1 MARAIWTGSISF
13 GLVSVPVKAYAAVR
27 DHNVHFNQLEKGTGA
42 RIRYQKVSDKTG
54 KEVSGDDIESGYEVS
69 SGKYVV
75 VDTEEIQDLRPRTT
89 KTIDVADFV
98 DLAEIDPIYYER
110 TYWLAPTGEAA
121 ERPYRLLLA
130 AMEAEGKAGIGSVVM
145 RTKQYL
151 AAIRPLDGA
160 LAMSTMRFADEVVPQ
175 SDIDALPRKGP
186 KPDAKQLKLASS
198 DHRVAHHRL
207 GPQALPRHLHRGA
220 EGPHLGQGQGQ
231 EDHRRGAAATEGK
244 VIDLMEA
251 LEASLAAARKG
262 AGASCRR
269 RWPRPPRSWPR
280 RRRRRPTDERSDD
293 VGQVV
298 GQEVVGQ
305 EAGGQEAG
313 GQEVLHHEVG
323 RQEVGRQEAGPE
335 VRLTPG
341 RARRSGGGQEAGLE
355 VRLTPGWP
363 GAAGGRPRSRPA
375 KSA

>member
-1 MARAIWTGSISF
+1 MARAIWSGSISF

-27 DHNVHFNQLEKGTGA
+27 DHNVHFNQLEKGSGA

-98 DLAEIDPIYYER
+98 DLGEIDPIYYER
-110 TYWLAPTGEAA
+110 TYWLAPAGEGA

-130 AMEAEGKAGIGSVVM
+130 AMESENKAGIGSVVM

-175 SDIDALPRKGP
+175 SDIDALPGKGP
-186 KPDAKQLKLASS
+186 KPDAKELKLASQIIGS
-198 DHRVAHHRL
+198 LTTDWDPKRYHDTYTEELKGLIEAKAKGKKVTVEEPA
-207 GPQALPRHLHRGA
+207 P
-220 EGPHLGQGQGQ
+220 
-231 EDHRRGAAATEGK
+231 TEGK
-244 VIDLMEA
+244 VLDLMEA

-262 AGASCRR
+262 GGSRL
-269 RWPRPPRSWPR
+269 PK
-280 RRRRRPTDERSDD
+280 
-293 VGQVV
+293 
-298 GQEVVGQ
+298 EVAKAAEKLAQ
-305 EAGGQEAG
+305 EAGEEDGEDGPAG
-313 GQEVLHHEVG
+313 KKPAAEKP
-323 RQEVGRQEAGPE
+323 AAKK
-335 VRLTPG
+335 TPDKKSP
-341 RARRSGGGQEAGLE
+341 AAKRSPNRKSPAKKA
-355 VRLTPGWP
+355 
-363 GAAGGRPRSRPA
+363 AAGSGRKTA
-375 KSA
+375 

>member
-198 DHRVAHHRL
+198 IIGSLTTDWDPKRYHDTYTEELKGLISAKAKGKKITVEEQ
-207 GPQALPRHLHRGA
+207 P
-220 EGPHLGQGQGQ
+220 
-231 EDHRRGAAATEGK
+231 ATEGK

-262 AGASCRR
+262 GGKKLPA
-269 RWPRPPRSWPR
+269 
-280 RRRRRPTDERSDD
+280 
-293 VGQVV
+293 
-298 GQEVVGQ
+298 EVAKAAEKLAE
-305 EAGGQEAG
+305 EAGDDAEDDGEGDGEEADPSS
-313 GQEVLHHEVG
+313 
-323 RQEVGRQEAGPE
+323 AGKASAKKSP
-335 VRLTPG
+335 
-341 RARRSGGGQEAGLE
+341 ARKSAGKK
-355 VRLTPGWP
+355 
-363 GAAGGRPRSRPA
+363 SPA
-375 KSA
+375 KKSAAKKAPAKASAGRKTG